1 MTSGDASGS
10 RINSVTL
17 TVHSMASRLCL
28 ELQEI
33 SPLCAVPNSIRANG
47 LNLKAGRPRNRPY
60 GMGSDDQCVPA
71 RPGITRRRAM
81 RTSMASSK
89 PVLAGDFGDP
99 VGEFAEGRSGG
110 KAKRNRRIR
119 EDHAQPRFACLPI
132 MMRLHVALHCS
143 AVVDETD
150 GKRGV
155 PARTGS
161 ETTLGRAQSTDRPSD
176 VERRISHFNSN
187 LARLR

>member
-1 MTSGDASGS
+1 MRRPELNSSEWPQFEGRAPAQSPIRNGVGRSVCSGQTGHNAAP
-10 RINSVTL
+10 R
-17 TVHSMASRLCL
+17 HSDVDGQQQAL
-28 ELQEI
+28 
-33 SPLCAVPNSIRANG
+33 
-47 LNLKAGRPRNRPY
+47 
-60 GMGSDDQCVPA
+60 
-71 RPGITRRRAM
+71 
-81 RTSMASSK
+81 
-89 PVLAGDFGDP
+89 VLAGDFGDP
-99 VGEFAEGRSGG
+99 IGEFAEGRSGG

-143 AVVDETD
+143 AVVDQTD

-176 VERRISHFNSN
+176 VERRMSHFNSN